1 MKNTKLTKSA
11 KALLE
16 YLQSFPVGEPITAK
30 QKELAKALN
39 CTVMTIFR
47 ALEQLQQGGYI
58 RIISGKEDCKA
69 NTYFVN
75 SAPEPKQEIKNVPP
89 PATVISKDFTPKAH
103 AILKNFIP
111 PEEEK
116 KEQNQLITSEDDE
129 KQNEIISVSAK
140 IPEEAEQY
148 IACIESLKPY
158 IETELLQ
165 FQKLH
170 PEMNLTLQGVLD
182 CMDITGNVID
192 AQKQEIT
199 MLIEKAKEKHE
210 ADANKEKI
218 SVTAKKP
225 EAVPFLLDKVSQN
238 IFKHLEAGT
247 YSVNVEKSGSNDN
260 LNTIIT
266 LDFEELESNKAL
278 TFRPLTPFDKRV
290 YVAIGAL
297 WHAGNEYITIQQIHR
312 AMGGKGSP
320 SMNQIN
326 AINEAISK
334 LMKTTIKI
342 DNQEESESY
351 NYPHFVYDSSLLP
364 AEKIQELSI
373 NNRIAKHAIHLFREP
388 PLLTFAR
395 KRKQIT
401 TYTLEQFT
409 LPFARATED
418 NLLLD
423 DYFRNRIAR
432 MKRDKEKKKPYN
444 NKMLYTT
451 IYENCGI
458 DTRKKRYDATTKFRK
473 LLDHYQKTGI
483 ITGYQEQQ
491 DGIIIIL

>member
-1 MKNTKLTKSA
+1 MSEENKNTAYSAELEQIIEFITKRTM
-11 KALLE
+11 KE
-16 YLQSFPVGEPITAK
+16 AK
-30 QKELAKALN
+30 Q
-39 CTVMTIFR
+39 I
-47 ALEQLQQGGYI
+47 
-58 RIISGKEDCKA
+58 
-69 NTYFVN
+69 
-75 SAPEPKQEIKNVPP
+75 
-89 PATVISKDFTPKAH
+89 
-103 AILKNFIP
+103 
-111 PEEEK
+111 
-116 KEQNQLITSEDDE
+116 
-129 KQNEIISVSAK
+129 AK
-140 IPEEAEQY
+140 ILDDIRKQY
-148 IACIESLKPY
+148 IEILTPY
-158 IETELLQ
+158 IEAELLQ

-170 PEMNLTLQGVLD
+170 PEMNLTLQHVLD
-182 CMDITGNVID
+182 CIDITENVID
-192 AQKQEIT
+192 AQEEIT
-199 MLIEKAKEKHE
+199 MLIEKAKEKYE
-210 ADANKEKI
+210 ADADKEKI

-238 IFKHLEAGT
+238 IFKNLEAGT
-247 YSVNVEKSGSNDN
+247 YSMNVEKSGSNDS

-266 LDFEELESNKAL
+266 LDFEELENNKAL
-278 TFRPLTPFDKRV
+278 IFRPLTPFDKRV
-290 YVAIGAL
+290 YIAIGAL

-320 SMNQIN
+320 ASYQIK
-326 AINEAISK
+326 AIDEAISK

-401 TYTLEQFT
+401 TYTSKQYA
-409 LPFARATED
+409 LPFSMTDD
-418 NLLLD
+418 NILLD

-444 NKMLYTT
+444 NKMLYAT

-458 DTRKKRYDATTKFRK
+458 DTPKKRSRATTKFRK

-483 ITGYQEQQ
+483 IAGYQENQ

>member
-1 MKNTKLTKSA
+1 MSEENKNTANSAELEQIIEFITKSTI
-11 KALLE
+11 KE
-16 YLQSFPVGEPITAK
+16 AK
-30 QKELAKALN
+30 Q
-39 CTVMTIFR
+39 I
-47 ALEQLQQGGYI
+47 
-58 RIISGKEDCKA
+58 
-69 NTYFVN
+69 
-75 SAPEPKQEIKNVPP
+75 
-89 PATVISKDFTPKAH
+89 
-103 AILKNFIP
+103 
-111 PEEEK
+111 
-116 KEQNQLITSEDDE
+116 
-129 KQNEIISVSAK
+129 AK
-140 IPEEAEQY
+140 ILDDIRKQY
-148 IACIESLKPY
+148 IEILTPY
-158 IETELLQ
+158 IEAELLQ

-170 PEMNLTLQGVLD
+170 PEMNLTLQHVLD
-182 CMDITGNVID
+182 CIDITENVID
-192 AQKQEIT
+192 AQEEIT
-199 MLIEKAKEKHE
+199 MLIEKAKEKYE
-210 ADANKEKI
+210 ADADKEKI

-238 IFKHLEAGT
+238 IFKNLEAGT
-247 YSVNVEKSGSNDN
+247 YSMNVEKSGSNDS

-266 LDFEELESNKAL
+266 LDFEELENNKAL

-290 YVAIGAL
+290 CVAIGAL

-326 AINEAISK
+326 AIDEAISK

-373 NNRIAKHAIHLFREP
+373 NNRIAKYAIHLFREP

>member
-1 MKNTKLTKSA
+1 MSEENKNIDVTDTEKQII
-11 KALLE
+11 E
-16 YLQSFPVGEPITAK
+16 ITERFVQNIENMQAIMNEQYSK
-30 QKELAKALN
+30 
-39 CTVMTIFR
+39 
-47 ALEQLQQGGYI
+47 QLQQAIDLLQNAMQPFCEVYSI
-58 RIISGKEDCKA
+58 NMNKL
-69 NTYFVN
+69 F
-75 SAPEPKQEIKNVPP
+75 EPLTIW
-89 PATVISKDFTPKAH
+89 
-103 AILKNFIP
+103 
-111 PEEEK
+111 
-116 KEQNQLITSEDDE
+116 
-129 KQNEIISVSAK
+129 AK
-140 IPEEAEQY
+140 EAEQY
-148 IACIESLKPY
+148 AKYIESLTPY
-158 IETELLQ
+158 IEAELLQ

-170 PEMNLTLQGVLD
+170 PEMNLTLHDVLD
-182 CMDITGNVID
+182 CMDITGNVIE
-192 AQKQEIT
+192 AQEEIT
-199 MLIEKAKEKHE
+199 MLIEKAKEKYE
-210 ADANKEKI
+210 ADADKEKI

-238 IFKHLEAGT
+238 IFKNLEAGT
-247 YSVNVEKSGSNDN
+247 YSMNVEKSGSNDS

-266 LDFEELESNKAL
+266 LDFEELENNKAL

-290 YVAIGAL
+290 CVAIGAL

-326 AINEAISK
+326 AIDEAISK

-373 NNRIAKHAIHLFREP
+373 NNRIAKYAIHLFREP

-458 DTRKKRYDATTKFRK
+458 NTPMKRSRATTKFRK

>member
-1 MKNTKLTKSA
+1 MSEKNKNTA
-11 KALLE
+11 
-16 YLQSFPVGEPITAK
+16 
-30 QKELAKALN
+30 
-39 CTVMTIFR
+39 
-47 ALEQLQQGGYI
+47 
-58 RIISGKEDCKA
+58 
-69 NTYFVN
+69 N
-75 SAPEPKQEIKNVPP
+75 SAE
-89 PATVISKDFTPKAH
+89 
-103 AILKNFIP
+103 
-111 PEEEK
+111 
-116 KEQNQLITSEDDE
+116 LITQGNVEKMKQIAKMLED
-129 KQNEIISVSAK
+129 ISNLM
-140 IPEEAEQY
+140 AEQY
-148 IACIESLKPY
+148 SNQMQQIFEIHSTNIQETLNVLDKFKKELQECEAYIESLKPY

-182 CMDITGNVID
+182 CMDITGNVINAQ
-192 AQKQEIT
+192 AQKEIA
-199 MLIEKAKEKHE
+199 MLVEKAKEKQE
-210 ADANKEKI
+210 ADADKEKI

-247 YSVNVEKSGSNDN
+247 YSMNVEKSGSNDS
-260 LNTIIT
+260 LNTIFT
-266 LDFEELESNKAL
+266 LDFEELENNKAL

-297 WHAGNEYITIQQIHR
+297 WHAGNEYMTIQQIHR

-326 AINEAISK
+326 AIDEAISK

-451 IYENCGI
+451 IYEKCGI
-458 DTRKKRYDATTKFRK
+458 NTRKKRYDATKKFRK